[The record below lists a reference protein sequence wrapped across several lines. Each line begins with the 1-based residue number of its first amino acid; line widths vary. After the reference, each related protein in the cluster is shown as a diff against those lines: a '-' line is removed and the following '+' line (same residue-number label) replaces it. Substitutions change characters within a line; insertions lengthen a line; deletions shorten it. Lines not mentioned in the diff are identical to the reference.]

1 MRLKRARSARSDTDA
16 IAFNATKDLLSKKS
30 KQNTFM
36 LEIAEKEDSDITSL
50 RGSIIQQEQRQSLS
64 QINKGQHMERSF
76 DISVHTPNANEC
88 KEPVKLAHLSPRSS
102 LKKSSRNESQ
112 GVLNGLT
119 Q

>member
-1 MRLKRARSARSDTDA
+1 MRLKRARTARSDTDA
-16 IAFNATKDLLSKKS
+16 IALHATKDLISKKS

-64 QINKGQHMERSF
+64 QINKGQNMERSF
-76 DISVHTPNANEC
+76 DISVHTPNEC
-88 KEPVKLAHLSPRSS
+88 KAPVKLAHYSPHSS
-102 LKKSSRNESQ
+102 FKKSSSNESQ
-112 GVLNGLT
+112 GALNGLT